1 MATLQLSI
9 YEKLQV
15 PEIKMKL
22 SLSKINRLATL
33 KVSGKECISKLFD
46 VLLVWKPIAI
56 KKKSMLACFY

>member
-1 MATLQLSI
+1 
-9 YEKLQV
+9 
-15 PEIKMKL
+15 MKL

-56 KKKSMLACFY
+56 KKKACQLVFIKIQHQTFCELI

>member
-1 MATLQLSI
+1 
-9 YEKLQV
+9 
-15 PEIKMKL
+15 MKL

-56 KKKSMLACFY
+56 KKKHASLFLLKYNIRLFVNLYELHVI